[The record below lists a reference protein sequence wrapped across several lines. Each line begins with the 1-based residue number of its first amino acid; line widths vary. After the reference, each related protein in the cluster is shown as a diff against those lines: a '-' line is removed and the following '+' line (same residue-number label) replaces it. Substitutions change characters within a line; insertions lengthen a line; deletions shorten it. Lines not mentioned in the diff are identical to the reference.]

1 MLHCQDILVLNH
13 ISLAALHGNYEADL
27 KSVLVLVTK
36 LVASSVFQE
45 ILVAE
50 H

>member
-1 MLHCQDILVLNH
+1 MLHCQAFLFLNH

-27 KSVLVLVTK
+27 KSVLILVTK

-45 ILVAE
+45 IVCS
-50 H
+50 